1 MKTKDVKRKEALI
14 RQRDH
19 LLKVAIPAWCNA
31 GDFDKVTKR
40 MVDARLV
47 SSAYSARCD
56 RRGNYLDYRYYHT
69 SFNQKRVIVS
79 YSDDFHNAVNCD
91 VLSLEEMKNY
101 VVNGG
106 QTLYE
111 IAYGT

>member
-14 RQRDH
+14 RQREH

-31 GDFDKVTKR
+31 GDFDKETKR

-47 SSAYSARCD
+47 SSAYAARCD
-56 RRGNYLDYRYYHT
+56 RHGNYLDHRYYHSAFT
-69 SFNQKRVIVS
+69 PGMHNVS
-79 YSDDFHNAVNCD
+79 LSDALGNALYCK
-91 VLSLEEMKNY
+91 VLSLEEMKYY

-106 QTLYE
+106 RTLYE